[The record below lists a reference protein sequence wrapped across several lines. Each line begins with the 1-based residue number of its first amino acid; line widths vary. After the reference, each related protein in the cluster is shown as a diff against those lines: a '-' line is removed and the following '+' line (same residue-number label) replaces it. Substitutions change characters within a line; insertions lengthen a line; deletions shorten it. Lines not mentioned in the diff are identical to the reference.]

1 MRIEETFVSRYAK
14 PRQEGESSGSESN
27 TNANDCIT
35 IISWSRCWML
45 RFLWSHNLR
54 LSRQQ
59 KSHMIRRIDL
69 WEN

>member
-1 MRIEETFVSRYAK
+1 MRIEETFVSRYVK

-45 RFLWSHNLR
+45 RFLWSH
-54 LSRQQ
+54 
-59 KSHMIRRIDL
+59 
-69 WEN
+69 